1 MLEETNQVS
10 KLQRCIIVT
19 KYDISKKIKVVC
31 VHRLRAKKGVNWDW
45 SWALDR
51 INYWLSKIKSII
63 DQWLLET
70 SRSSQVICVLCR
82 CMHEMNFYRCN
93 LQ

>member
-1 MLEETNQVS
+1 M
-10 KLQRCIIVT
+10 
-19 KYDISKKIKVVC
+19 
-31 VHRLRAKKGVNWDW
+31 NWDW

-70 SRSSQVICVLCR
+70 SRSSQVICALCR

-93 LQ
+93 LQYGNEPFCVYMNKYQEIIFCLFKNVYLNFLSTPSRI